1 MKPLFILLIALLS
14 SHPITAQTLP
24 ADEFWKFSTPEQLP
38 FAEEWIVQKEE
49 NGVVSKEFYF
59 TSEVAGGEPYRIYA
73 IYSAPKTSGKVPAI
87 LYIHGAT
94 GTADRAMVAEWVKRG
109 YACLSFD
116 WTANPKD
123 KQFKRTQFSKFGDLT
138 EADSG
143 GSFVSPPER
152 SRMHQ
157 TIIAA
162 RRALSWLQLQ
172 PEVEPD
178 KLGVLG
184 ISWGGFASLLLNG
197 IDDRIKALVN
207 VYGAGFY
214 QEFGLN
220 GGCFGVTGPLQVL
233 PREQQV
239 EWLSHFDPAHYLSKA
254 HAPTL
259 MFTGTNDMFF
269 WLPLVMK
276 TFEALPVEK
285 RLILEPSINHT
296 IAKGAIIETSAQWFD
311 LFLRKSGE
319 AWPTIDMTDAGEGKM
334 EMRLTNGG
342 VGVKAVQMAWF
353 PLQWPVDSV
362 PISAYTSKEQ
372 IWQTGSAVLADDGQ
386 TASFSLPEFPKD
398 VRSVAVF
405 ATAET
410 TDGVRVSSALKLV
423 EPPRA
428 NLASD
433 SPSEDKGGITK
444 GPSPVRI
451 AKSIET
457 QPMEQ
462 GNLFEDASF
471 ESGPFKKGR
480 VGALFLNFHGDEPP
494 LWDDTGKQANTGD
507 AAVGFLDKQGFG
519 IGAPAEAGKRYR
531 FALWMRS
538 DARGSKGRV
547 QINWNRSGADSAGKL
562 IHFELKQPV
571 LKDEYQLVEIIAE
584 APPETT
590 GANLIVS
597 GNGSVDESDT
607 VWIDDIYFGEA
618 Q

>member
-1 MKPLFILLIALLS
+1 MKPLFMLLTALLA
-14 SHPITAQTLP
+14 SHPITVQALP
-24 ADEFWKFSTPEQLP
+24 ADEFWKFSTPEELP

-49 NGVVSKEFYF
+49 NGVISKEFYF

-73 IYSAPKTSGKVPAI
+73 IYSAPKTNGKVPAI

-94 GTADRAMVAEWVKRG
+94 GTADPATVAAWVKRG

-123 KQFKRTQFSKFGDLT
+123 KQYKRTHFSKFGDLT
-138 EADSG
+138 DAKSG
-143 GSFVSPPER
+143 GAFVSPPER

-197 IDDRIKALVN
+197 IDDRIQALVN

-220 GGCFGVTGPLQVL
+220 GGCFGVTGPLQYL
-233 PREQQV
+233 QREQQV

-259 MFTGTNDMFF
+259 MFTGTKDMFF

-276 TFEALPVEK
+276 TFEALAVEK
-285 RLILEPSINHT
+285 RLVLEPNINHT
-296 IAKGAIIETSAQWFD
+296 ITKDAIIETAARWFD
-311 LFLRKSGE
+311 LFLRASGK
-319 AWPTIDMTDAGEGKM
+319 AWPTIDITNVGEGNVDV
-334 EMRLTNGG
+334 RLTSGG
-342 VGVKAVQMAWF
+342 VPVKAVQIAWF
-353 PLQWPVDSV
+353 PLQWPADSV
-362 PISAYTSKEQ
+362 PISAYTNKEKV
-372 IWQTGSAVLADDGQ
+372 WQTAPAVLAGDGQ
-386 TASFSLPEFPKD
+386 TAAFSLPEFPKD
-398 VRSVAVF
+398 VLSVAVF

-410 TDGVRVSSALKLV
+410 TDGVRVSSTLKLV
-423 EPPRA
+423 EPTPA
-428 NLASD
+428 GAASG
-433 SPSEDKGGITK
+433 SPSVDKGGITK
-444 GPSPVRI
+444 GPSPVPG
-451 AKSIET
+451 ATSSVT

-462 GNLFEDASF
+462 GNLFEHASF

-480 VGALFLNFHGDEPP
+480 AGALFLNFQGDEPP
-494 LWDDTGKQANTGD
+494 LWDDTGKQAHTGN
-507 AAVGFLDKQGFG
+507 AAVGFLGKQGFG

-538 DARGSKGRV
+538 DARDSKARV
-547 QINWNRSGADSAGKL
+547 QINWNRTSADSAGKL

-571 LKDEYQLVEIIAE
+571 LKDEYQFVEIIAE

-590 GANLIVS
+590 GANLIVG

-607 VWIDDIYFGEA
+607 VWIDDIYFGET